1 MLLLSPYKNSLYFP
15 QKAIYLHYLYKEPNV
30 QKKSLI
36 ETNPYLQDLKKYRR
50 SLITNVSSSTA
61 IETGDSV
68 LSVTNTL
75 TEVADRLFIVTP
87 LKQKST
93 SQ

>member
-1 MLLLSPYKNSLYFP
+1 MS
-15 QKAIYLHYLYKEPNV
+15 
-30 QKKSLI
+30 KKSLI
-36 ETNPYLQDLKKYRR
+36 ETNRYLQDSEKYRN

-68 LSVTNTL
+68 WSVVNTV
-75 TEVADRLFIVTP
+75 TEFVNSILIVP
-87 LKQKST
+87 PPKQKST

>member
-1 MLLLSPYKNSLYFP
+1 M
-15 QKAIYLHYLYKEPNV
+15 

>member
-1 MLLLSPYKNSLYFP
+1 
-15 QKAIYLHYLYKEPNV
+15 V